1 MRKMLPLALFV
12 VALLSFLPLL
22 RPAEAGYETLFERAR
37 SASWAIYVRSTGGMN
52 AVCSASAYRTDDN
65 ATYLVSA
72 GHCFIGQ
79 DLKRTDFL
87 VTQNHRTFY
96 PAVLY
101 RTGLRPRSQDKVTS
115 SSLDDYK
122 GNDWAVVRAEVGR
135 RPTLAIGDA
144 RKLTIGEDLIMVG
157 VPFGMDFLAVQGIV
171 GSTDVSLSQ
180 YVWNH
185 YYGANIFS
193 AGGNSGS
200 GVVSVKQGAIVGVV
214 DAGPGGQ
221 SSMMIFAP
229 IHLADL
235 DAVGEPRGGYAPDPF
250 AEKAAAP

>member
-1 MRKMLPLALFV
+1 MRKSIF
-12 VALLSFLPLL
+12 ALLVLAAAFVFPLP
-22 RPAEAGYETLFERAR
+22 ASAGYEALFQKARA
-37 SASWAIYVRSTGGMN
+37 ASWAIYVRSTGGMN
-52 AVCSASAYRTDDN
+52 AVCSASAYRTGDD

-87 VTQNHRTFY
+87 VTQDHRTFY
-96 PAVLY
+96 PATLY
-101 RTGLRPRSQDKVTS
+101 RTGLKPRSQDKVTS

-135 RPTLAIGDA
+135 RPTLAVGDA